1 MNFTAYIER
10 QKNIIRRRHEG
21 EVQLLQNGEVVASSR
36 TEILLFELT
45 QLKGLNKSERLN
57 FNREAV

>member
-10 QKNIIRRRHEG
+10 QKNLIRRRHEG
-21 EVQLLQNGEVVASSR
+21 EVQLLQGGEVVASSR
-36 TEILLFELT
+36 TEILLYELT
-45 QLKGLNKSERLN
+45 ELKGLNTPERQK

>member
-36 TEILLFELT
+36 TEVLLFELT

>member
-21 EVQLLQNGEVVASSR
+21 EVQLLKNGEVVASSR
-36 TEILLFELT
+36 TEVLLFELT